1 MGDRTSI
8 QFKNKDELSPILYGH
23 WAGKWIL
30 SVSYNFLK
38 RLKKEFPVLEN
49 GSTPISRREPS
60 ALLPMFISI
69 YIEPPNP
76 GELYSWRL
84 LDSKIKMCGTD
95 NGHWIIDVEKM
106 TIYKGND

>member
-8 QFKNKDELSPILYGH
+8 QFKNKDKLSPILYGQ

-30 SVSYNFLK
+30 SAADHFLK
-38 RLKKEFPVLEN
+38 RLEKDFPVLEN
-49 GSTPISRREPS
+49 GTTPISRREPS

-69 YIEPPNP
+69 YIEPPKP

-84 LDSKIKMCGTD
+84 LDSQNVMRGND